1 MSKPQHDASD
11 VIEHIVPA
19 TQPLPAAAQQEAQQE
34 AQLPLV
40 SEAPPAVQAETPDGE
55 SPADFELSEEEAAA
69 LAAAAPE
76 TPEPSEVPESLAALG
91 EFRLRSVLESLFLVS
106 DRPLPVARIV
116 EILEEA
122 AGPAAKQEARPPH
135 YQVAEV
141 QSILLALATEYRT
154 AGRGIELHQVAG
166 GWQLRTA
173 PDNAPWVQRLL
184 QQKPMRLA
192 RAQIE
197 VLAIVAYRQPIT
209 RPEIDDIRG
218 VDSGGALKTLLERR
232 LVRILGKKEEP
243 GRPLLYGTT
252 REFLEFFN
260 LRDLKELP
268 TLREYYDL
276 SEEHKA
282 RVRAEHGDAEPTLPL
297 PEPADLPPV
306 APVPPPQPERV
317 EIEAQHLL
325 DDAEQLGKIDELIA
339 SVSTDFSALNAVLS
353 PPPPPDATAA
363 QVIAPP
369 AAAPPGAKAAPKKA
383 ATPVAES
390 PDEPD
395 DVEPA
400 AAEPSTEMESE
411 ES

>member
-1 MSKPQHDASD
+1 MSQPRSEESD

-19 TQPLPAAAQQEAQQE
+19 TQPLPFPEEEAKAEAAEETA
-34 AQLPLV
+34 
-40 SEAPPAVQAETPDGE
+40 AETTAE
-55 SPADFELSEEEAAA
+55 NVAAPAPAEEAAEFELSDEEAAA
-69 LAAAAPE
+69 LAAS
-76 TPEPSEVPESLAALG
+76 TPEPSEGPETLAPLG
-91 EFRLRSVLESLFLVS
+91 EYRLRSVLESLFLVA
-106 DRPLPVARIV
+106 DRPLPVSRIV

-122 AGPAAKQEARPPH
+122 AGPVAKHEVRPPH

-141 QSILLALATEYRT
+141 QSILLAMSTEYRT

-184 QQKPMRLA
+184 QQKPTRLA

-282 RVRAEHGDAEPTLPL
+282 KVRAEHGDAEPTLPL
-297 PEPADLPPV
+297 PEPDPQALR
-306 APVPPPQPERV
+306 AEIAAAPQPERV
-317 EIEAQHLL
+317 EIQAQHLL

-353 PPPPPDATAA
+353 PPPPPEL
-363 QVIAPP
+363 VPPVAPP
-369 AAAPPGAKAAPKKA
+369 AP
-383 ATPVAES
+383 TP
-390 PDEPD
+390 
-395 DVEPA
+395 EPA
-400 AAEPSTEMESE
+400 APEAAESSTENE

>member
-1 MSKPQHDASD
+1 MSQPRNEESD

-19 TQPLPAAAQQEAQQE
+19 THPAAVA
-34 AQLPLV
+34 
-40 SEAPPAVQAETPDGE
+40 EAPSETADQVADQAAEDASE
-55 SPADFELSEEEAAA
+55 FELSDEEAAA
-69 LAAAAPE
+69 LAAS
-76 TPEPSEVPESLAALG
+76 TPEPEASEGAESLAPLG
-91 EFRLRSVLESLFLVS
+91 EYRLRSVLESLFLVA
-106 DRPLPVARIV
+106 DRPLPVSRIV

-122 AGPAAKQEARPPH
+122 AGPVPKHEARPPH

-141 QSILLALATEYRT
+141 QSILLAMSTEYRT

-173 PDNAPWVQRLL
+173 PDNAAWVQRLL

-218 VDSGGALKTLLERR
+218 VDSGGALKMLLERR

-282 RVRAEHGDAEPTLPL
+282 KVRAEHGDAEPTLPL
-297 PEPADLPPV
+297 PEPDPQALR
-306 APVPPPQPERV
+306 AEIAAAPQPERV
-317 EIEAQHLL
+317 EIQAQHLV

-353 PPPPPDATAA
+353 PPPPPE
-363 QVIAPP
+363 P
-369 AAAPPGAKAAPKKA
+369 ASAAPPPPTAEPAAP
-383 ATPVAES
+383 E
-390 PDEPD
+390 
-395 DVEPA
+395 
-400 AAEPSTEMESE
+400 AAEPSTESE

>member
-1 MSKPQHDASD
+1 MSKPQHEASD

-19 TQPLPAAAQQEAQQE
+19 TQPLPVAEPPPAAE
-34 AQLPLV
+34 QLPLV
-40 SEAPPAVQAETPDGE
+40 DAE
-55 SPADFELSEEEAAA
+55 SPVDFELSAEEAAA
-69 LAAAAPE
+69 LAAAPPEAP
-76 TPEPSEVPESLAALG
+76 EVPEGLAPLG

-106 DRPLPVARIV
+106 DRPLPVSRIV

-122 AGPAAKQEARPPH
+122 AGPVSRHEVRPPH
-135 YQVAEV
+135 YQVAEI
-141 QSILLALATEYRT
+141 QSILLAMATEYRT

-173 PDNAPWVQRLL
+173 PDNAAWVQRLL

-192 RAQIE
+192 RAQVE

-218 VDSGGALKTLLERR
+218 VDSGGALKTLLDRR
-232 LVRILGKKEEP
+232 LVRVLGKKEEP

-282 RVRAEHGDAEPTLPL
+282 KVRAEHGDAEPTLPL
-297 PEPADLPPV
+297 PDPADLPPP
-306 APVPPPQPERV
+306 APPPQPERV
-317 EIEAQHLL
+317 EIQAQHLI

-353 PPPPPDATAA
+353 PPPPPDAA
-363 QVIAPP
+363 P
-369 AAAPPGAKAAPKKA
+369 AAPQ
-383 ATPVAES
+383 VADGPAETA
-390 PDEPD
+390 
-395 DVEPA
+395 PA
-400 AAEPSTEMESE
+400 ADEPSTESKES
-411 ES
+411 